1 MSLYI
6 HPENQKRMWE
16 NISKHPQFQYF
27 DPMYN
32 GTGEKETWFRET
44 IQGFYESNKFKI
56 LSVQDLQQLNRETIA
71 YMIRAIK
78 KYEKEYN
85 EQKNTK
91 IQNTKIQNTK
101 IQNTKI
107 QNTKIQN
114 PTIPSTTSSV
124 PSYANSFTS
133 ASTPSTTYAD
143 FITAGSS
150 ATPNGS
156 GSNQTVSREYIS
168 EKKQEDMNRHFS
180 ERQKEY
186 ESMLVRKPL
195 ENIDFKMQMVDD
207 KPIGNMDELIRI
219 HTQQRESDIKITAPE
234 AMNSGSKVPEFEDY
248 QSLRQQLKELN
259 DKMNNT
265 IQSMRIEIDDLKRDI
280 RQKNEF
286 PPDSSSNS

>member
-16 NISKHPQFQYF
+16 NISKHPQFQSF

-44 IQGFYESNKFKI
+44 IQGFYESNKFKL
-56 LSVQDLQQLNRETIA
+56 LSVQDLQHLNRETIA

-85 EQKNTK
+85 EQKSSK
-91 IQNTKIQNTK
+91 IQT
-101 IQNTKI
+101 
-107 QNTKIQN
+107 
-114 PTIPSTTSSV
+114 PTIPTTTSSA
-124 PSYANSFTS
+124 PSYINSFTS

-143 FITAGSS
+143 FITTGSS
-150 ATPNGS
+150 PTPNGS

-195 ENIDFKMQMVDD
+195 ENIDFKMQMADD

-234 AMNSGSKVPEFEDY
+234 ASNSGSKIPEFGAKEFGAKEFGAKEFDDY

-265 IQSMRIEIDDLKRDI
+265 IQSMRLEIDDLKRDI
-280 RQKNEF
+280 RQKNTL

>member
-16 NISKHPQFQYF
+16 NISKHPQFQSF

-32 GTGEKETWFRET
+32 GTGAKETWFRET
-44 IQGFYESNKFKI
+44 IQGFYESNKFKL
-56 LSVQDLQQLNRETIA
+56 LSVQDLQHLNRETIA

-91 IQNTKIQNTK
+91 IQT
-101 IQNTKI
+101 
-107 QNTKIQN
+107 
-114 PTIPSTTSSV
+114 PSTTSSS
-124 PSYANSFTS
+124 PSYINSFTS
-133 ASTPSTTYAD
+133 ASTTYAD

-150 ATPNGS
+150 PTPNGS

-168 EKKQEDMNRHFS
+168 EKKQEDMNRHFN

-195 ENIDFKMQMVDD
+195 ENIDFKMEMADD

-219 HTQQRESDIKITAPE
+219 HTQQRESDIKITASE
-234 AMNSGSKVPEFEDY
+234 ATNSGSKIPEFGAKEFGAKEFDDY

-265 IQSMRIEIDDLKRDI
+265 IQSMRLEIDDLKRDI
-280 RQKNEF
+280 RQKNTL